1 MLREMTQL
9 ITDPLQFLKD
19 IGSSIL
25 TFMAKILG
33 GMANFKIPTLLGDIK
48 PFEFMQAGVTKLE
61 TMAASMAQSNTQ
73 ASTARSN
80 QNMASKKT
88 EQEQFDAK
96 STNMNMLTG
105 GMGTGA
111 DMEDFSNINGM
122 IGAA

>member
-1 MLREMTQL
+1 
-9 ITDPLQFLKD
+9 
-19 IGSSIL
+19 
-25 TFMAKILG
+25 
-33 GMANFKIPTLLGDIK
+33 
-48 PFEFMQAGVTKLE
+48 MQAGVTKLE

-73 ASTARSN
+73 ASSVRSN

-96 STNMNMLTG
+96 STNMNTLTG
-105 GMGTGA
+105 CMGTGA